1 MKKEL
6 FIAFSVIYILQ
17 INIVLNAQNN
27 YKKKNNSIEN
37 IVLITD
43 RDFYLSGE
51 KIWFNALCLSNN
63 KFNEKTISKITYF
76 ELFNEEKK
84 SVIQKK
90 VRIIR
95 GESSSFIE
103 IPENIETG
111 VYNLIAYTQYM
122 KNFKG
127 FKSNRISLII
137 INPGKKGNVKL
148 TNSIIQN
155 QDSSY
160 QKNEL
165 NLLEI
170 KTDKKIYNTKEKV
183 ALSLSEKNFINKPKY
198 LVISVI
204 KKGSLN
210 NYFCSNINPDDNIK
224 SGDFDKIKYYPEIRD
239 LTLSGTL
246 IEKETKNP
254 ISNTKIYLSV
264 LDKNNQVNISKTDN
278 NGRFIFTLNSLY
290 NNQDICIC
298 TEDESVNS
306 EIFVNNSFLYEL
318 DYFKPI
324 SYIIDSTKIELI
336 KEMYLNYQTTEYFP
350 DKSEI
355 IKINKDTAVNFFGKP
370 EIEINIDDFIKLPTL
385 HEVFDEIIPFVYV
398 KKKKENYSFL
408 IYDDKNKTTFKDPLV
423 FYDQIPIFNINE
435 LLKIKPKFIDQINV
449 INRKYIIGNYIFNGI
464 IFIKS
469 KTGKLPGINIPK
481 NSIITKYQ
489 TTYESYLLESPEYN
503 GTKIEDDHLPD
514 FRTLLYWN
522 PDIILKDNKT
532 LHFYTSDHSSEYD
545 VIIRGISETGKL
557 FFGQT
562 NFKVKK

>member
-1 MKKEL
+1 MKKYFL
-6 FIAFSVIYILQ
+6 ISFIF
-17 INIVLNAQNN
+17 INTVVSAQNN
-27 YKKKNNSIEN
+27 SDKINNTSEN
-37 IVLITD
+37 IIVFTD
-43 RDFYLSGE
+43 RDLYLSGE
-51 KIWFNALCLSNN
+51 KIWFNALCLS
-63 KFNEKTISKITYF
+63 KGEFKEETISKITYF

-90 VRIIR
+90 VRIIK

-111 VYNLIAYTQYM
+111 VYNLIAYTQYI

-148 TNSIIQN
+148 TNSIIHN
-155 QDSSY
+155 RDSSY
-160 QKNEL
+160 QKDEL
-165 NLLEI
+165 NILEI
-170 KTDKKIYNTKEKV
+170 KTDKKVYNTKEKV

-210 NYFCSNINPDDNIK
+210 NYFCSNIDPDNDIK

-246 IEKETKNP
+246 NEKETNDP

-264 LDKNNQVNISKTDN
+264 LGKNNQVNISQTDN

-290 NNQDICIC
+290 NNQDIYIC
-298 TEDESVNS
+298 TEDESINS
-306 EIFVNNSFLYEL
+306 EMLVNNSFLYEL
-318 DYFKPI
+318 DYFRPI

-355 IKINKDTAVNFFGKP
+355 IKINKDTTVNFFGKS

-408 IYDDKNKTTFKDPLV
+408 IYDVKNKTTFKDPLV

-489 TTYESYLLESPEYN
+489 TTYESYLLESPEYDE
-503 GTKIEDDHLPD
+503 TKIKDDHLPD

-522 PDIILKDNKT
+522 PDVTLKDNKT

-545 VIIRGISETGKL
+545 VIIRGISSSGKL

-562 NFKVKK
+562 SFEVKK

>member
-1 MKKEL
+1 MKKYFL
-6 FIAFSVIYILQ
+6 ISFIF
-17 INIVLNAQNN
+17 INTVVSAQNN
-27 YKKKNNSIEN
+27 SDKINNTSEN
-37 IVLITD
+37 IIVFTD
-43 RDFYLSGE
+43 RDLYLSGE
-51 KIWFNALCLSNN
+51 KIWFNALCLS
-63 KFNEKTISKITYF
+63 KGEFKEETISKITYF
-76 ELFNEEKK
+76 ELFNDKK
-84 SVIQKK
+84 ESVIQKK
-90 VRIIR
+90 VRIIK

-160 QKNEL
+160 QKDEL
-165 NLLEI
+165 NILEI
-170 KTDKKIYNTKEKV
+170 KTDKKVYNTKEKV
-183 ALSLSEKNFINKPKY
+183 TLNLTEKNFINKPKY

-210 NYFCSNINPDDNIK
+210 NYFCSNIDPDNDIK

-246 IEKETKNP
+246 NEKETKNP

-264 LDKNNQVNISKTDN
+264 LGKNNQVNISQTDN

-290 NNQDICIC
+290 NNQDIYIC
-298 TEDESVNS
+298 TEDESINS
-306 EIFVNNSFLYEL
+306 EILVNNSFLYEL

-336 KEMYLNYQTTEYFP
+336 KEMYLNYQTTEFFP
-350 DKSEI
+350 DKSKI
-355 IKINKDTAVNFFGKP
+355 IKINRDTTLNFFGKS

-435 LLKIKPKFIDQINV
+435 LLKVKPKFIDQINV
-449 INRKYIIGNYIFNGI
+449 INRKYIIGNYIFSGI

-469 KTGKLPGINIPK
+469 KTGKFPGINFPK
-481 NSIITKYQ
+481 NSKITKYQ
-489 TTYESYLLESPEYN
+489 TTYESYVLKFPQYEKTNN
-503 GTKIEDDHLPD
+503 GNDHLPD

-522 PDIILKDNKT
+522 PDIILKDNRT

-545 VIIRGISETGKL
+545 VIIRGISSSGKL

-562 NFKVKK
+562 SFKVKK